1 MSGSERRREHRY
13 VVDAVH
19 LAVGPRRFPVIDIAA
34 SGARISCT
42 PTEFAEL
49 DKDLCRLEF
58 GSEPP
63 YEVLAIEPHLIRS
76 TDLYVVLGYKPPK
89 PDWENFIR
97 RYDTFHVHELDAQ
110 LFD

>member
-1 MSGSERRREHRY
+1 MSGSERRRERRY

-19 LAVGPRRFPVIDIAA
+19 LSVGPQRFPVIDIAA
-34 SGARISCT
+34 SGARISCS
-42 PTEFAEL
+42 PAEFAKL
-49 DKDLCRLEF
+49 NKSICRLEF

-63 YEVLAIEPHLIRS
+63 YEVFAIDPRLIRQQE
-76 TDLYVVLGYKPPK
+76 LYIVLGYEAPGPN
-89 PDWENFIR
+89 WEDFIR

>member
-1 MSGSERRREHRY
+1 MSGSERRRERRY

-19 LAVGPRRFPVIDIAA
+19 LAAGHERFPVIDIAA

-42 PTEFAEL
+42 PAEFSKL
-49 DKDLCRLEF
+49 GKSCCRLEF

-63 YEVLAIEPHLIRS
+63 YEVFAIDPHLIRQA
-76 TDLYVVLGYKPPK
+76 DLYVVLGYSAPMPG
-89 PDWENFIR
+89 WEDYIR